1 MKEVSSV
8 SESVLDGGYANRL
21 GKRKIWMIAK
31 RVIVYSI
38 LIFVAGLLLLPFV
51 WMISSSLR
59 LDRDVF
65 TVPIQWIPRNPI
77 WTNYLNIWIRIPLLT
92 FISNTIRLTV
102 IVTILQLLTSSFAAY
117 AFSKLSFPGKN
128 VLFLAYVGTI
138 AVPWHVFM
146 VPQFVMLRSLGLFD
160 THMAIIILQ
169 AFTAFGVFLMKQF
182 YDSVPTELIEAAR
195 IDGMREYMIWRK
207 IMLPLSKPALAT
219 LTIFT
224 FVFVW
229 NDFLGPRLYLVNTQL
244 HTVQLGIRNFIGQF
258 ATEFGLVMAVAVVS
272 LIPVLIVFLALQKF
286 FVQGIA
292 TSGMKG

>member
-1 MKEVSSV
+1 MKNIDILGRRNVRDIV
-8 SESVLDGGYANRL
+8 KKVIIYATL
-21 GKRKIWMIAK
+21 M
-31 RVIVYSI
+31 
-38 LIFVAGLLLLPFV
+38 FFAGLLLVPFV
-51 WMISSSLR
+51 WMISASLR

-65 TVPIQWIPRNPI
+65 TVPVQWIPRNPI
-77 WTNYLNIWIRIPLLT
+77 WTNYVNIWTRIPLLV
-92 FISNTIRLTV
+92 FIGNTIRLTA
-102 IVTILQLLTSSFAAY
+102 IVTLLQLLTSSFAAY
-117 AFSKLSFPGKN
+117 AFSKLKFPGKN
-128 VLFLAYVGTI
+128 ILFLAYVGTI

-146 VPQFVMLRSLGLFD
+146 VPQFIMLRSLGLFD

-195 IDGMREYMIWRK
+195 IDGMSEYMIWRK

-258 ATEFGLVMAVAVVS
+258 STEFGLVMAVAVVS